1 MFGRAKPGEGRHL
14 GPGRRR
20 YRQRARPRR
29 SAVDMDGACA
39 ALRESTAEM
48 WVAEP
53 ELVAQH
59 VKQRRIRGHLDGSR
73 LPVQLK
79 GDALCHL
86 EPLLDIGMSRS
97 VGRLTHRCQRFTSRH
112 PVLALSLMQ
121 GRVIKAA

>member
-1 MFGRAKPGEGRHL
+1 MFGRAEPGEGRHL

-39 ALRESTAEM
+39 ALREPTAEM
-48 WVAEP
+48 RVAEP

-59 VKQRRIRGHLDGSR
+59 VKQRRIRGYLDRSR
-73 LPVQLK
+73 RFVHLK

-86 EPLLDIGMSRS
+86 EPLLGMSKSQS
-97 VGRLTHRCQRFTSRH
+97 VG
-112 PVLALSLMQ
+112 
-121 GRVIKAA
+121 